1 MVSFELSKKTKYVF
15 SSYHERG
22 TKKQFWVLTRNRTS
36 DFRFPRSDALP
47 LSHSESVVSKP
58 FIDQLIKLSHQYLEL
73 FVVVL
78 FVCLFLFCFFARL
91 FHPLV
96 SCKETIWVATCKFG
110 TCEYWQTNW
119 WTIDWQV
126 KEHAAHALG
135 FLMVGDENFP
145 HHEKLIDGL
154 CEAAKVLLSSCII
167 LITET
172 HNSQHRAYP
181 KWEISSFL
189 TLDQ

>member
-1 MVSFELSKKTKYVF
+1 MSSVKNKIRF

-47 LSHSESVVSKP
+47 LSHSESGEQAIHWST
-58 FIDQLIKLSHQYLEL
+58 HQIIPSISGA
-73 FVVVL
+73 FCCS
-78 FVCLFLFCFFARL
+78 VCLFLFCFFARL

-110 TCEYWQTNW
+110 RCEYWQTNW

-172 HNSQHRAYP
+172 HNSQHRVYH
-181 KWEISSFL
+181 KWEISSLL
-189 TLDQ
+189 TLDR

>member
-1 MVSFELSKKTKYVF
+1 M
-15 SSYHERG
+15 SSV
-22 TKKQFWVLTRNRTS
+22 KKQNTFFRLITSVGQRNNS
-36 DFRFPRSDALP
+36 EFPRGIEPQTFGFRAPMLYHWVTASLWWA
-47 LSHSESVVSKP
+47 SHSLINSSNYP
-58 FIDQLIKLSHQYLEL
+58 IDIWSFLLLFCL
-73 FVVVL
+73 FVFVL
-78 FVCLFLFCFFARL
+78 FFARL

-110 TCEYWQTNW
+110 RCEYWQTNW

-154 CEAAKVLLSSCII
+154 CEAAKVLLSSWII
-167 LITET
+167 MITET
-172 HNSQHRAYP
+172 HNSQHRVYH
-181 KWEISSFL
+181 KWEISSLL
-189 TLDQ
+189 TLDR